1 MKVHWR
7 NTRVHNNDGFI
18 LTELQ
23 WSPMA
28 ALVAEKRGN
37 LPSSC
42 SDVEAD
48 ISDWE
53 CKVCLF
59 LLESVIDVS
68 TCGGGN
74 DIKW

>member
-1 MKVHWR
+1 
-7 NTRVHNNDGFI
+7 
-18 LTELQ
+18 
-23 WSPMA
+23 MA